1 MPETRAVTLA
11 NIASSDAFT
20 VDNAND
26 RVGIGSTSPDATL
39 DIKNTVIVDGVA
51 GVVTAVAF
59 DGDGSRL
66 TGVANTDV
74 IVSSATTTGRLVVNN
89 DATVSG
95 VTTAGGVIL
104 KDTNIVAGVVTAAFF
119 GDGSGLTGVANTD
132 VVHTREITASGVST
146 FSGNVNVSGA
156 NITLQDSGGA
166 SDDRLVIGAGSD
178 LSIYH
183 DASDSYLQNAT
194 GDLYIQTTGSGD
206 DIFIAAIDDVQ
217 INTASK
223 TSIKAIGDGAVE
235 LYNNSIKQFETNS
248 HGVEVTHAGTANT
261 MRMHAGGSVGVGIG
275 VTTTTGR
282 KAVGAAGT
290 VKGQIVYN
298 ETDQVVEVY
307 TGNSWVGIATK
318 GISASGGVKIEDG
331 DTIYHVFNSEST
343 SNFTVQEG
351 NITGAKVLIVGGGG
365 ASANDNGCAGGA
377 GGVAYGANMPFT
389 PGTYPVRVGVG
400 GSANQN
406 RDNNV
411 ECNGQPSRLTCPVGV
426 VTGFGGQGSSNQVG
440 DPYVLYETWGSDW
453 IANPYGDSPAITPNT
468 LFGSGASG
476 RITNPTSME
485 QSPTP
490 VTTYGQPARPTFGGT
505 IANYGGQGGPA
516 TNGGY
521 WNCGGGGGA
530 SGVQGGNANPA
541 TPSPTRCLGG
551 AGQPFPEFPAP
562 VISPGIPSPFRP
574 DFESEVGPTGLFG
587 GGGGG
592 GFENPPFYGA
602 GGPGGGGEGSS
613 GNANSTAIKGTYG
626 TGGGS
631 GSFGGGSP
639 GSLVP
644 EVGGPGIIIIKY
656 SV

>member
-1 MPETRAVTLA
+1 MAESRARSLANLANESAISVDGTSFDVGISSASPSKELDIGGKATVNVGSAASAVT
-11 NIASSDAFT
+11 I
-20 VDNAND
+20 
-26 RVGIGSTSPDATL
+26 
-39 DIKNTVIVDGVA
+39 DGVA
-51 GVVTAVAF
+51 GVVTAVKF
-59 DGDGSRL
+59 VGDG
-66 TGVANTDV
+66 A
-74 IVSSATTTGRLVVNN
+74 
-89 DATVSG
+89 
-95 VTTAGGVIL
+95 
-104 KDTNIVAGVVTAAFF
+104 
-119 GDGSGLTGVANTD
+119 GLTGVANTD
-132 VVHTREITASGVST
+132 FVVSTATTTVRMVVTGGVNVTGVVTASSFTGDGANLTNVGVDT
-146 FSGNVNVSGA
+146 ATVNTGSLKVSG
-156 NITLQDSGGA
+156 ISTLAGYVSLGSTVGA
-166 SDDRLVIGAGSD
+166 AASIYFPDDKGINFGNNPEGD
-178 LSIYH
+178 LQIYH
-183 DASDSYLQNAT
+183 DGSNSYIKDSGTGGLLVNSSAFDVLNAADTEFMARFIQNE
-194 GDLYIQTTGSGD
+194 GVKLYFD
-206 DIFIAAIDDVQ
+206 
-217 INTASK
+217 SK
-223 TSIKAIGDGAVE
+223 E
-235 LYNNSIKQFETNS
+235 RFETQDD
-248 HGVEVTHAGTANT
+248 GVEVVHAGTANT

-298 ETDQVVEVY
+298 ETDNVVEVY
-307 TGNSWVGIATK
+307 TGIGWVGIATK

-331 DTIYHVFNSEST
+331 DDIYHVFNSDST
-343 SNFTVQEG
+343 DNFTVATG

-377 GGVAYGANMPFT
+377 GGVAYGSNMPFT

-406 RDNNV
+406 RDNDV

-440 DPYVLYETWGSDW
+440 NPYALYETWGSDW
-453 IANPYGDSPAITPNT
+453 IMNPYGDSPAITPNT

-541 TPSPTRCLGG
+541 TPSPTRSLGG

-592 GFENPPFYGA
+592 GFENPAFYGN
-602 GGPGGGGEGSS
+602 GGPGGGGDGDS
-613 GNANSTAIKGTYG
+613 GNANASAIKGTYG

-656 SV
+656 TV

>member
-1 MPETRAVTLA
+1 MAESRARSLANLANESAISVDGTSFDVGISSASPSKELDIGGKATVNVGSAASAVT
-11 NIASSDAFT
+11 I
-20 VDNAND
+20 
-26 RVGIGSTSPDATL
+26 
-39 DIKNTVIVDGVA
+39 DGVA
-51 GVVTAVAF
+51 GVVTAVKF
-59 DGDGSRL
+59 VGDG
-66 TGVANTDV
+66 A
-74 IVSSATTTGRLVVNN
+74 
-89 DATVSG
+89 
-95 VTTAGGVIL
+95 
-104 KDTNIVAGVVTAAFF
+104 
-119 GDGSGLTGVANTD
+119 GLTGVANTD
-132 VVHTREITASGVST
+132 FVVSTATTTVRMVVTGGVNVTGVVTASSFTGDGANLTNVGVDTATVDTGSLK
-146 FSGNVNVSGA
+146 VSG
-156 NITLQDSGGA
+156 ISTLAGYVSLGSTVGA
-166 SDDRLVIGAGSD
+166 AASIYFPDDKGINFGNNPEGD
-178 LSIYH
+178 LQIYH
-183 DASDSYLQNAT
+183 DGSNSYIKDSGTGGLLINSSGFDVLNVADDEYMARFTQNE
-194 GDLYIQTTGSGD
+194 GVKLYFD
-206 DIFIAAIDDVQ
+206 
-217 INTASK
+217 SK
-223 TSIKAIGDGAVE
+223 E
-235 LYNNSIKQFETNS
+235 RFETQDD
-248 HGVEVTHAGTANT
+248 GIEVSHAGTANT

-298 ETDQVVEVY
+298 ETDNVVEVY
-307 TGNSWVGIATK
+307 TGIGWVGIATK

-331 DTIYHVFNSEST
+331 DDIYHVFNSDST
-343 SNFTVQEG
+343 DNFTVATG
-351 NITGAKVLIVGGGG
+351 NIAGAKVLIVGGGG

-377 GGVAYGANMPFT
+377 GGVAYGSNMPFT
-389 PGTYPVRVGVG
+389 PGIYPVRVGVG

-406 RDNNV
+406 RDNDV

-440 DPYVLYETWGSDW
+440 NPYALYETWGSDW
-453 IANPYGDSPAITPNT
+453 IMNPYGDSPAITPNT

-541 TPSPTRCLGG
+541 TPSPTRSLGG

-592 GFENPPFYGA
+592 GFENPAFYGN
-602 GGPGGGGEGSS
+602 GGPGGGGDGDS
-613 GNANSTAIKGTYG
+613 GNANASAIKGTYG

-656 SV
+656 TV

>member
-1 MPETRAVTLA
+1 MAESRARSLANLANESAISVDGTSFDVGISSASPSKELDIGGKATVNVGSAASAVT
-11 NIASSDAFT
+11 I
-20 VDNAND
+20 
-26 RVGIGSTSPDATL
+26 
-39 DIKNTVIVDGVA
+39 DGVA
-51 GVVTAVAF
+51 GVVTAVKF
-59 DGDGSRL
+59 VGDG
-66 TGVANTDV
+66 A
-74 IVSSATTTGRLVVNN
+74 
-89 DATVSG
+89 
-95 VTTAGGVIL
+95 
-104 KDTNIVAGVVTAAFF
+104 
-119 GDGSGLTGVANTD
+119 GLTGVANTD
-132 VVHTREITASGVST
+132 FVVSTATTTVRMVVTGGVNVTGVVTASSFTGDGANLTNVGVDT
-146 FSGNVNVSGA
+146 ATVNTGSLKVSG
-156 NITLQDSGGA
+156 ISTLAGYVSLGSTVGA
-166 SDDRLVIGAGSD
+166 AGSIYFPDDKGINFGNNPEGD
-178 LSIYH
+178 LQIYH
-183 DASDSYLQNAT
+183 DGSNSYIKDSGTGGLLVNSSAFDVLNAADTEFMARVIQNE
-194 GDLYIQTTGSGD
+194 GVKLYFD
-206 DIFIAAIDDVQ
+206 
-217 INTASK
+217 SK
-223 TSIKAIGDGAVE
+223 E
-235 LYNNSIKQFETNS
+235 RFETQDD
-248 HGVEVTHAGTANT
+248 GVEVVHAGTANT

-298 ETDQVVEVY
+298 ETDNVVEVY
-307 TGNSWVGIATK
+307 TGIGWVGIATK

-331 DTIYHVFNSEST
+331 DDIYHVFNSDST
-343 SNFTVQEG
+343 DNFTVATG

-377 GGVAYGANMPFT
+377 GGVAYGSNMPFT

-406 RDNNV
+406 RDNDV

-440 DPYVLYETWGSDW
+440 NPYALYETWGSDW
-453 IANPYGDSPAITPNT
+453 IMNPYGDSPAITPNT

-541 TPSPTRCLGG
+541 TPSPTRSLGG

-592 GFENPPFYGA
+592 GFENPAFYGN
-602 GGPGGGGEGSS
+602 GGPGGGGDGDS
-613 GNANSTAIKGTYG
+613 GNANASAIKGTYG

-656 SV
+656 TV

>member
-1 MPETRAVTLA
+1 MAESRARSLANLANESAISVDGTSFDVGISSASPSKELDIGGKATVNVGSAASAVT
-11 NIASSDAFT
+11 I
-20 VDNAND
+20 
-26 RVGIGSTSPDATL
+26 
-39 DIKNTVIVDGVA
+39 DGVA
-51 GVVTAVAF
+51 GVVTAVKF
-59 DGDGSRL
+59 VGDG
-66 TGVANTDV
+66 A
-74 IVSSATTTGRLVVNN
+74 
-89 DATVSG
+89 
-95 VTTAGGVIL
+95 
-104 KDTNIVAGVVTAAFF
+104 
-119 GDGSGLTGVANTD
+119 GLTGVANTD
-132 VVHTREITASGVST
+132 FVVST
-146 FSGNVNVSGA
+146 ATTTVRMVVTGGVNVSGTVTATSFTGDGA
-156 NITLQDSGGA
+156 NLTNVGVDTATVDTGSLKVSGISTLAGYVSLGSTVGA
-166 SDDRLVIGAGSD
+166 AASIYFPDDKGINFGNNPEGD
-178 LSIYH
+178 LQIYH
-183 DASDSYLQNAT
+183 DGSHSYIDEKGT
-194 GDLYIQTTGSGD
+194 GALKLRGD
-206 DIFIAAIDDVQ
+206 DIRLENSSSQNIFKVNTNAA
-217 INTASK
+217 
-223 TSIKAIGDGAVE
+223 E
-235 LYNNSIKQFETNS
+235 LFFSGNERFETQDD
-248 HGVEVTHAGTANT
+248 GVEVVHAGTANT

-275 VTTTTGR
+275 VTTTAGR

-307 TGNSWVGIATK
+307 TGIGWVGIATK

-331 DTIYHVFNSEST
+331 DTIYHVFNSDGT
-343 SNFTVQEG
+343 SNFTVTEG

-377 GGVAYGANMPFT
+377 GGIAYGANMPFT

-406 RDNNV
+406 RDNDI

-440 DPYVLYETWGSDW
+440 NPYVLYETWGSDW
-453 IANPYGDSPAITPNT
+453 IMNPYGDSPAITPNT

-530 SGVQGGNANPA
+530 SGTQGGNANPG

-562 VISPGIPSPFRP
+562 VISPGIPSPLRP

-592 GFENPPFYGA
+592 GFENPAFYGN
-602 GGPGGGGEGSS
+602 GGPGGGGDGDS
-613 GNANSTAIKGTYG
+613 GNANASAIKGTYG

-656 SV
+656 TV